1 MNKFTGKCED
11 AAAWL
16 LVREHQR
23 ATRSALSSRCAE
35 DAEHCCLISFRANLR
50 IALRRVPAAPWIND
64 NEFVHATLRRR
75 KLFACCG
82 YGSLGAC
89 LAAWGA
95 SIFGHQS
102 VLCVR
107 AFTSRASGVES
118 GAHMPAASLTSV
130 LLVMLSLRSA
140 APSPSTL
147 ASAGNQDDFLAARV
161 MMRRKPDAALP
172 DVCSVVCV

>member
-1 MNKFTGKCED
+1 MVAGARAPASDEVRIVFAMCRGRRTLLPYIFSCEPQD
-11 AAAWL
+11 CLAP
-16 LVREHQR
+16 
-23 ATRSALSSRCAE
+23 CAGGP
-35 DAEHCCLISFRANLR
+35 L
-50 IALRRVPAAPWIND
+50 D

-118 GAHMPAASLTSV
+118 GAHMPAASRTSV

>member
-1 MNKFTGKCED
+1 MLPRGCWCESTSERRGPHCLRDVPRTQNTAALYLFVRTSGLPCAVCRRPLGLTIMNFK
-11 AAAWL
+11 
-16 LVREHQR
+16 
-23 ATRSALSSRCAE
+23 
-35 DAEHCCLISFRANLR
+35 
-50 IALRRVPAAPWIND
+50 
-64 NEFVHATLRRR
+64 FVHATLRRR